1 MALAHA
7 ILARLIDTPLSGYDL
22 AQQFD
27 GSVGYFWAAS
37 HQQIYREL
45 SKLEQQGW
53 IAGETVPQTG
63 KPDKKLYYVTET
75 GKQQLK
81 SWIAE
86 PSEPSPIKDDL
97 LVKIFAGYVAPQA
110 IAIELQRHQTA
121 HREKL
126 AVYKAI
132 EQKYFSNPQIL
143 SEIEKFQYLTLL
155 NGISYETHWLSWID
169 RAIELLK

>member
-1 MALAHA
+1 MALTHA

-53 IAGETVPQTG
+53 IAGETVLQTG
-63 KPDKKLYYVTET
+63 KPDKKLYYVTEI

-81 SWIAE
+81 SWMAE

-97 LVKIFAGYVAPQA
+97 LVKIFAGYLAPQA
-110 IAIELQRHQTA
+110 IAIELKRHQKA
-121 HREKL
+121 HQEKL

-143 SEIEKFQYLTLL
+143 SETEKFQYLTLL
-155 NGISYETHWLSWID
+155 NGISYETHWLSWLD

>member
-7 ILARLIDTPLSGYDL
+7 ILASLIDTPLSGYDL

-45 SKLEQQGW
+45 SRLEQQGW
-53 IAGETVPQTG
+53 IAGETVLQIG
-63 KPDKKLYYVTET
+63 KPDKKLYHVTET

-81 SWIAE
+81 SWIAK

-97 LVKIFAGYVAPQA
+97 LVKVFAGYVAPEA
-110 IAIELQRHQTA
+110 IAIELKRHQKA
-121 HREKL
+121 HQEKL

-132 EQKYFSNPQIL
+132 EQKYFSHPQVL

-155 NGISYETHWLSWID
+155 NGMSYETHWLSWID
-169 RAIELLK
+169 RAIQLLK

>member
-7 ILARLIDTPLSGYDL
+7 ILASLIDTPLSGYDL

-53 IAGETVPQTG
+53 IAGEVVPQTG
-63 KPDKKLYYVTET
+63 KPDKKLYHVTET
-75 GKQQLK
+75 GKQQLR
-81 SWIAE
+81 SWMAE

-110 IAIELQRHQTA
+110 IAIELKRHQKA
-121 HREKL
+121 HQERL

-132 EQKYFSNPQIL
+132 EQKYFSNPQTL
-143 SEIEKFQYLTLL
+143 PETEKFKYLTLL
-155 NGISYETHWLSWID
+155 NGISYETHWLAWID
-169 RAIELLK
+169 RAMQLLK

>member
-7 ILARLIDTPLSGYDL
+7 ILACLLDRSLSGYDL

-27 GSVGYFWAAS
+27 SSVGYFWAAS

-53 IAGETVPQTG
+53 IAAETILQTG
-63 KPDKKLYYVTET
+63 KPDKKLYRITEL
-75 GKQQLK
+75 GKQHLK
-81 SWIAE
+81 AWMTEASD
-86 PSEPSPIKDDL
+86 PSPIKDDL
-97 LVKIFAGYVAPQA
+97 LVKIFAGYLAPQA
-110 IAIELQRHQTA
+110 IAIELKRHQKA
-121 HREKL
+121 HQEKL

-143 SEIEKFQYLTLL
+143 SETEKFQYLTLL

-169 RAIELLK
+169 RAIQLLK

>member
-1 MALAHA
+1 MALTHA
-7 ILARLIDTPLSGYDL
+7 ILARLIDTPLSGYDI

-53 IAGETVPQTG
+53 IAGETVLQTG
-63 KPDKKLYYVTET
+63 KPDKKLYRVTEI

-81 SWIAE
+81 SWIAS
-86 PSEPSPIKDDL
+86 PSEASPIKDDL

-110 IAIELQRHQTA
+110 IALELKRHQKA
-121 HREKL
+121 HQQRL

-132 EQKYFSNPQIL
+132 EQKYFSNPQTL
-143 SEIEKFQYLTLL
+143 PETEKFKYLTLL
-155 NGISYETHWLSWID
+155 NGISYETHWLAWID
-169 RAIELLK
+169 RAIQLLK

>member
-7 ILARLIDTPLSGYDL
+7 ILACLVDTPLSGYDL

-53 IAGETVPQTG
+53 IAAEIVPQIG
-63 KPDKKLYYVTET
+63 KPDKKLYHVTEI

-81 SWIAE
+81 AWMSDPAA
-86 PSEPSPIKDDL
+86 PSPIKDDL
-97 LVKIFAGYVAPQA
+97 LVKIFAGYVAPPA
-110 IAIELQRHQTA
+110 ILEELKRHQKA
-121 HREKL
+121 HQEKL
-126 AVYKAI
+126 AAYKAL
-132 EQKYFSNPQIL
+132 EQKYFSNPRSL
-143 SEIEKFQYLTLL
+143 PETEKFKYLTLL
-155 NGISYETHWLSWID
+155 NGISYETHWLAWID
-169 RAIELLK
+169 RAMELLK